1 MSGTKFIDRGK
12 YKLLPGNGGLRMRNK
27 AVLDTQNYEGECTAD
42 EENSGLRILWIT
54 LILSVT

>member
-27 AVLDTQNYEGECTAD
+27 AVLDTQNFEGNVQQMKRTLVLEFF
-42 EENSGLRILWIT
+42 GLA
-54 LILSVT
+54 